1 LTLLKEVSQF
11 KRVLVDKV
19 VEVDFSEML
28 YKKSRLDA
36 SREEALARRHL
47 RPSPGDDADARQP
60 EDRANVSVATGELGR
75 ILPFP
80 ARANAQRGRD
90 GAEVSDSNRP

>member
-11 KRVLVDKV
+11 KRVLADQV

-28 YKKSRLDA
+28 YKKSRLEA

-47 RPSPGDDADARQP
+47 RLSPGDDADAGSLRIERMCRLPQ
-60 EDRANVSVATGELGR
+60 VSWAGFYRSLRE
-75 ILPFP
+75 
-80 ARANAQRGRD
+80 
-90 GAEVSDSNRP
+90 